1 MTLPSPS
8 RSSADR
14 AVLDSFRGQVAPV
27 AVSGSYRVGLLLVAA
42 LMVLLP
48 VVYLALIAGAGW
60 GVWWHATENADLLR
74 TWSSKKAAL
83 VAYGGPLFAGA
94 VLVFFMIKPLFA
106 PRAKKPPVRSLRR
119 EDEPLL
125 FGFVERVAAA
135 VGAPAPRRIDVDCE
149 VNASASFRR
158 GLFSM
163 AGDDLVLTIGL
174 PLVTGMSLAQLA
186 GVLAHEFGHFA
197 QGAGMRLS
205 YVIRSVNWWF
215 VRVVYQ
221 RDRWDASLEE
231 ARSSENIPWIGNLMV
246 MMAQGAVWLTR
257 RLLAGLMHVGHA
269 ASCYL
274 LRQMEYDADR
284 YEARLVGP
292 AVFTTTVY
300 ELGRLSLARQSAL
313 DDVGAFYRDGRLP
326 GDLPGLVAINRT
338 QLEPAMIEKV
348 DEHVRSRRTGRFDTH
363 PADVDRIASAER
375 ETVPPVFTSELPASA
390 LFRDLDGVAH
400 QASLDFYRNAVGEE
414 AAKARVIDMDELATR
429 KRAEGEERQ
438 AMARFFQ
445 SVANPLRP
453 LPLPAAIEPAK
464 DAAWAAAEV
473 RQAREALAARAPA
486 LHAAWKEYD
495 DVDTVLLQCVQARAV
510 VGVGFKPNREQTG
523 IGTAAEL
530 KEKEDAAQP
539 RLEAL
544 GATLAEGEAIG
555 VRRLEA
561 ALSLLLA
568 SDEPWAVQAAP
579 EVPRLLDSARAVG
592 AQLRQLVAIRDQRAA
607 IAALAGQ
614 AAQGN
619 NDEKIGRAMADGFAR
634 LSAWHSRL
642 AEALSKVAYPFDHAG
657 GNFSI
662 AAFAIPRPAEGV
674 AGSFEASGQAI
685 GNLYGVYFRSLG
697 RLAALAE
704 RVEVGLGL
712 DPLPAPP
719 AAPPAVVAA
728 EA

>member
-1 MTLPSPS
+1 M
-8 RSSADR
+8 
-14 AVLDSFRGQVAPV
+14 
-27 AVSGSYRVGLLLVAA
+27 
-42 LMVLLP
+42 
-48 VVYLALIAGAGW
+48 
-60 GVWWHATENADLLR
+60 
-74 TWSSKKAAL
+74 
-83 VAYGGPLFAGA
+83 
-94 VLVFFMIKPLFA
+94 
-106 PRAKKPPVRSLRR
+106 
-119 EDEPLL
+119 
-125 FGFVERVAAA
+125 AAA

-163 AGDDLVLTIGL
+163 AGNDLVLTIGL

-215 VRVVYQ
+215 VRVVYE
-221 RDRWDASLEE
+221 RDRWDARLEE
-231 ARSSENIPWIGNLMV
+231 ARAHDLPWIVSLLV
-246 MMAQGAVWLTR
+246 MMAQGTVWLTR

-300 ELGRLSLARQSAL
+300 ELGRLSLARQAAL

-326 GDLPGLVAINRT
+326 GDLPGLVALNRT
-338 QLEPAMIEKV
+338 QLEPATIEKV

-363 PADVDRIASAER
+363 PADVDRIKSAER
-375 ETVPPVFTSELPASA
+375 ETALPVFSSELPASA
-390 LFRDLDGVAH
+390 LFRDLDGVAR
-400 QASLDFYRNAVGEE
+400 QASIDFYRTAVGEE
-414 AAKARVIDMDELATR
+414 AEKARVIDMDELATR
-429 KRAEGEERQ
+429 KRAEDEERQ

-453 LPLPAAIEPAK
+453 LPLPAAIEAAK
-464 DAAWAAAEV
+464 DPVGAAAEV

-486 LHAAWKEYD
+486 LHTAWKQYD
-495 DVDTVLLQCVQARAV
+495 DVDTVLLQCAQARAL
-510 VGVGFKPNREQTG
+510 VGLGFKPNREQTG
-523 IGTAAEL
+523 IASAAEMQQ
-530 KEKEDAAQP
+530 KEEAAQS

-544 GATLAEGEAIG
+544 GATLAEGEALG
-555 VRRLEA
+555 ARRLEA

-568 SDEPWAVQAAP
+568 SEEPWAAQAAP
-579 EVPRLLDSARAVG
+579 EVPRLLASARAVG

-614 AAQGN
+614 AAQGT
-619 NDEKIGRAMADGFAR
+619 NDEAIGRAMAAGFAQ

-642 AEALSKVAYPFDHAG
+642 GEALSGVAYPFDHAG

-662 AAFAIPRPAEGV
+662 AAFAIPRPEEGI

-685 GNLYGVYFRSLG
+685 ANLYGVYFRSLG

-719 AAPPAVVAA
+719 PAPPAVVAVDA
-728 EA
+728 